1 MGSATASLLTNV
13 VYLGVD
19 WRHWQHQGVRTGTE
33 RVLRGIFDFFESNG
47 GGVVPVELTSFDAK
61 ARGTNVDVM
70 WTTMTEKNSDHFAI
84 ERADMLAGGS
94 VNGSSF
100 ASVATVQAAGQSLSA
115 RDYSFRDRDLAPGRY
130 VYRLVSVDK
139 DGSAAR
145 SHEVEV
151 EVGADG
157 RTTSLVVAPQPART
171 AAQLSITSASAGT
184 AVVEIMNASG
194 ARVALISDV
203 VIAQGQQQL
212 DLPIETLA
220 SGMYTVVVS
229 FGGTTQSTQLVIAR

>member
-1 MGSATASLLTNV
+1 
-13 VYLGVD
+13 
-19 WRHWQHQGVRTGTE
+19 
-33 RVLRGIFDFFESNG
+33 
-47 GGVVPVELTSFDAK
+47 
-61 ARGTNVDVM
+61 
-70 WTTMTEKNSDHFAI
+70 
-84 ERADMLAGGS
+84 
-94 VNGSSF
+94 
-100 ASVATVQAAGQSLSA
+100 
-115 RDYSFRDRDLAPGRY
+115 
-130 VYRLVSVDK
+130 VSVDK